1 MCPAPTLP
9 AVELA
14 DDRLDRGPW
23 VYGRRVRTPRQDI
36 APGSL
41 VEVLDASDRFVG
53 HALYNP
59 HSDIRLRWLSRG
71 RRTDLDKPERFLLAR
86 LKAADD
92 LRRKALRLPE
102 FTDAYRICHGEG
114 DDLPGLVVDRL
125 GPFLVCEHHALG
137 FWNLRGEVE
146 RALLQLYPSAE
157 VVHRVPNS
165 ALGSEGFSDAERAAA
180 EAAGE
185 LTREVEITEHGIVYP
200 LLPGKGHKT
209 GFFCDQRE
217 NRRHFGSMARG
228 RRVYDLCC
236 NTGGFGLHAARGGA
250 RYVLSLDLD
259 EVVLER
265 AHGAA
270 ARNQLEVD
278 FAHADAFHA
287 LRGLIDAGKRAELVV
302 LDPPKLAMGKSRLE
316 DALKK
321 YHDLNALAL
330 SVLEPGGLLMT
341 FSCSG
346 ALDTSGFLGA
356 VFSSARRAGREIRL
370 LEVLGPGP
378 DHPQRPDHPRS
389 RYLKGALVAAD

>member
-1 MCPAPTLP
+1 MARGSQLAT
-9 AVELA
+9 VELA

-23 VYGRRVRTPRQDI
+23 VYGRRVR
-36 APGSL
+36 APAEEIEPGAL
-41 VEVLDASDRFVG
+41 VEVVDASLRFIG

-71 RRTDLDKPERFLLAR
+71 RKTDLAQPERFLLGR

-92 LRRKALRLPE
+92 LRRRALRLPE
-102 FTDAYRICHGEG
+102 VTDAYRIVHAEG

-125 GPFLVCEHHALG
+125 GSVIVCEHHALG
-137 FWNLRGEVE
+137 FWQLKDDVS
-146 RALLQLYPSAE
+146 RALLQLYPGFE
-157 VVHRVPNS
+157 IVHRVPNS
-165 ALGSEGFSDAERAAA
+165 VFGSEGFSDAERAAA
-180 EAAGE
+180 ETSGE
-185 LTREVEITEHGIVYP
+185 FSREVEITEHGMVYP
-200 LLPGKGHKT
+200 LVPGRGHKT

-217 NRRHFGSMARG
+217 NRRRFGELARD

-236 NTGGFGLHAARGGA
+236 NTGGFGLHAKRGGA
-250 RYVLSLDLD
+250 RYVLAVDLD

-265 AHGAA
+265 AHAAA
-270 ARNQLEVD
+270 ARNGLELD
-278 FAHADAFHA
+278 FAHADAFPA
-287 LRGLIDAGKRAELVV
+287 LRGLIDSGRRAELIN
-302 LDPPKLAMGKSRLE
+302 LDPPKLAAGRARLD

-330 SVLEPGGLLMT
+330 AALEPGGLLMT

-346 ALDTSGFLGA
+346 ALDLSGFLGV
-356 VFSSARRAGREIRL
+356 VFSAARRAGREIRL
-370 LEVLGPGP
+370 LDVLGPGA